1 MIRLEWWRIRINSNI
16 NPVMKKP
23 LQSIKAACLA
33 VAAIFNIQQASAEVL
48 IYDNFNRNGTLHG
61 STVDTGGLTWT
72 STGSSHNNTTT
83 ANGGQEIGG
92 WNAKLPFTPETGKTY
107 QLTLTAGPT
116 IQNALQIAFGNKS
129 GGFGDYN
136 FLTEDVSNMA
146 WVRIGAQSGGTYD
159 FGNEVN
165 NAVTTMGTYTL
176 DADTGPGFVN
186 TLDLILDTTG
196 GLAAAQLTWKI
207 NGVTK
212 GNWTADVTGYNSI
225 LFGRGT
231 GPEDPNSTQISDLTL
246 QTVELTATTTAV
258 TYSPNPALLGNDVS
272 FTATIDP
279 GAGITNPTGTVQFKV
294 DGVNFGTPVTVANG
308 SGLTATATSSSI
320 NTLSLGGHTIQAIY
334 SGNATYGASSGS
346 AVVTIN
352 TGDTVSATALVS
364 SLNPALRNDNITFT
378 ATVDPG
384 VGITNPTGTVQFK
397 VDGSNFGAPVAVS
410 NGTGLTA
417 VAEVSTSTLS
427 PGTHEIEAIYS
438 GDQTY
443 TTSSGGPLT
452 QTINL
457 PPVPANLLFSDDF
470 DRGPAPLH
478 GSMPTLVNPAFYPTG
493 VTWVSTGSNH
503 NNTTT
508 ANGGQ
513 EIGGWNAKLPFTPQA
528 DTMYQLTLTVGP
540 TIQNALQVAFGSHT
554 GGFNDYNFL
563 SQDVANMAWARIG
576 SVDGGVYDFGTRVAN
591 VYSTAG
597 TYTLDAETGPGFE
610 TTLDLLLDTTNGLSN
625 AQLTWK
631 INGVSKGTWTA
642 DVTGYNAIMFG
653 RGTGTEDPNGTQISD
668 LALQIVVS
676 TTTTT
681 TELVSS
687 VNPSVA
693 GQEVTFTATVK
704 DGATTA
710 TDATGT
716 ITFKVDDTTAAVES
730 VVNGQ
735 ATFTT
740 SALAAGSRTIDAEY
754 SGDSA
759 YTGSTG
765 SLAQAVSASP
775 YNTWAGPGGFNLA
788 GGPDDDD
795 DGDGQ
800 SNYQEFAFGLDP
812 TSGASVNP
820 VTDVS
825 ELATLGLFSYTR
837 LAASG
842 LTYTVWVSTDLQ
854 DWGNEPAAATEEAGE
869 PDENGV
875 QTVLVELNAIPA
887 GGTVFVRVKAE

>member
-1 MIRLEWWRIRINSNI
+1 MNKTFQLIN
-16 NPVMKKP
+16 
-23 LQSIKAACLA
+23 AACI
-33 VAAIFNIQQASAEVL
+33 AAAAWISCMTQASAEIL
-48 IYDNFNRNGTLHG
+48 IYDDFNRDGPLNG
-61 STVDTGGLTWT
+61 STVTTGGQTWI
-72 STGSSHNNTTT
+72 STGSNHNNTTT

-92 WNAKLPFTPETGKTY
+92 WNAKLPFSPEAGKTY
-107 QLTLTAGPT
+107 KLTLTAGPT

-146 WVRIGAQSGGTYD
+146 WVRIGAVSGGIYD

-165 NAVTTMGTYTL
+165 NAITTMGTYTL
-176 DADTGPGFVN
+176 DANTGPGYVN

-212 GNWTADVTGYNSI
+212 GNWTANVTGYDSI

-258 TYSPNPALLGNDVS
+258 TYSPNPALLGNDVT

-279 GAGITNPTGTVQFKV
+279 GTGTTNPTGTVQFKV

-320 NTLSLGGHTIQAIY
+320 NSLSLGDHTVQAIY
-334 SGNATYGASSGS
+334 SGDATYGASSGS
-346 AVVTIN
+346 EVVTIN
-352 TGDTVSATALVS
+352 TGDTVSTTTLAS

-384 VGITNPTGTVQFK
+384 AGTTNPTGTVQFK

-417 VAEVSTSTLS
+417 IAEVSTSTLS
-427 PGTHEIEAIYS
+427 PGPHEVVAIYS
-438 GDQTY
+438 GDSTY
-443 TTSSGGPLT
+443 TSSSSDSLT

-457 PPVPANLLFSDDF
+457 PPVPANLLFRDDF

-478 GSMPTLVNPAFYPTG
+478 NSIPTLVNANFYPTG

-513 EIGGWNAKLPFTPQA
+513 EIGGWNAKLSFIPQA
-528 DTMYQLTLTVGP
+528 GKKYLLTLTAGP

-576 SVDGGVYDFGTRVAN
+576 AVEGGVYDFGTRVAN
-591 VYSTAG
+591 VNSTAG
-597 TYTLDAETGPGFE
+597 TYSLEAETGPGYVN
-610 TTLDLLLDTTNGLSN
+610 TLDLLLDTTSGLST

-631 INGVSKGTWTA
+631 INGVTKGTWTA
-642 DVTGYNAIMFG
+642 DATNYNAIMFG
-653 RGTGTEDPNGTQISD
+653 RGTGPEDPNGTQISD
-668 LALQIVVS
+668 ITLQLVLPA
-676 TTTTT
+676 TT

-687 VNPSVA
+687 VNPSAV
-693 GQEVTFTATVK
+693 GQQVTFTATVK
-704 DGATTA
+704 EGESTA
-710 TDATGT
+710 TGATGT
-716 ITFKVDDTTAAVES
+716 ITFKVDDTTAVVES

-740 SALAAGSRTIDAEY
+740 SALAAGSRTIEAVY
-754 SGDSA
+754 SGDTA
-759 YTGSTG
+759 YAGSTG
-765 SLAQAVSASP
+765 SLVQSVSASP
-775 YNTWAGPGGFNLA
+775 YNTWAGPAGYDLT
-788 GGPDDDD
+788 GGPDEDD
-795 DGDGQ
+795 DGDGMT
-800 SNYQEFAFGLDP
+800 NFQEFAFGLDP
-812 TSGASVNP
+812 TSRASANP
-820 VTDVS
+820 IADVS
-825 ELATLGLFSYTR
+825 QLAASRIFSYTR

-854 DWGNEPAAATEEAGE
+854 DWGIEPAAVSEQAGE
-869 PDENGV
+869 PDPETGV
-875 QTVLVELNAIPA
+875 QTVFVELTDPPA
-887 GGTVFVRVKAE
+887 GGKVFVRVKAD